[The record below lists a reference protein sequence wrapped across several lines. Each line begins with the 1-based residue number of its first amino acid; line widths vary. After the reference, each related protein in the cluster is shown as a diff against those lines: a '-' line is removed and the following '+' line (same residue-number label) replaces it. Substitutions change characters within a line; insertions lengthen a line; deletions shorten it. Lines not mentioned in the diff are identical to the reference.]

1 MKSCPYRVAFYEKL
15 GSPLETVE
23 VQLVAWLAALDA
35 VIVHM
40 EKFYETGN

>member
-15 GSPLETVE
+15 GSPLEQVE
-23 VQLVAWLAALDA
+23 VQLAAWLVALDA

-40 EKFYETGN
+40 EQFYESGN